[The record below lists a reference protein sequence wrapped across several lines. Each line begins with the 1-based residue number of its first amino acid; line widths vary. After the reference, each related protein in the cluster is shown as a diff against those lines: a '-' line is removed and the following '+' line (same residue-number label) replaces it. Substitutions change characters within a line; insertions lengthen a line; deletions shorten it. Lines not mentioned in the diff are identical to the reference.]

1 MFFRQIDEED
11 VMNRYAQEKWSWI
24 EGTHGMRIQLLDALH
39 DEQLSFN
46 PGGENITLGALCRES
61 GDVEFS
67 YIQSLKTFK
76 QDWSYHNETPGI
88 EGSVAQLKAWYQ
100 QMDDEMKAVVA
111 AFTDDDL
118 TKTVDRGGYAAP
130 VDMQLDI
137 YLQALLIFFGKA
149 SVYCRALS
157 FEPSLH
163 TSILNVLNI

>member
-1 MFFRQIDEED
+1 
-11 VMNRYAQEKWSWI
+11 MNRYAQEKWSWI

-46 PGGENITLGALCRES
+46 PGGQNMTLGALCRES
-61 GDVEFS
+61 GDVEYS

-76 QDWSYHNETPGI
+76 QDWSYHNEAAGI

-100 QMDDEMKAVVA
+100 QMDDELKAIVA
-111 AFTDDDL
+111 GFSDDDL

-130 VDMQLDI
+130 VDVQLDI

-149 SVYCRALS
+149 SVYCKALDVEMTPS
-157 FEPSLH
+157 FKEY
-163 TSILNVLNI
+163 IG